1 MYLQFRTR
9 RAALVKAIGLAY
21 GCMIENKGDRYK
33 VYPFGEEETIVF
45 LLNCEGIHKVE
56 IKSMI

>member
-9 RAALVKAIGLAY
+9 RKALVKAICLAY
-21 GCMIENKGDRYK
+21 GCMVENKGDRYK

-45 LLNCEGIHKVE
+45 VLNHEGIHKIQV
-56 IKSMI
+56 KSMI

>member
-9 RAALVKAIGLAY
+9 RAALVKAICLAY
-21 GCMIENKGDRYK
+21 GCMVENKGDRYK

-45 LLNCEGIHKVE
+45 LLNYEGIHKIE
-56 IKSMI
+56 IKPII

>member
-9 RAALVKAIGLAY
+9 RAALVKAICLAY
-21 GCMIENKGDRYK
+21 GCMVENKGDRYK
-33 VYPFGEEETIVF
+33 VYAFGEEETIVF